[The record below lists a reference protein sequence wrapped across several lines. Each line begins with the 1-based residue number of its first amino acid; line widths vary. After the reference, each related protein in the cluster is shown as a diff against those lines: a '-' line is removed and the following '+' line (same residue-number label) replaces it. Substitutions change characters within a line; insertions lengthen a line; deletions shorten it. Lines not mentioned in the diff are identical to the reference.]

1 VVTRTPRLALAVLVA
16 ITVVLA
22 GGAVASGS
30 TRKPKIN
37 ASVKVDTA
45 KLGKLGQVLVTG
57 TGHVLYM
64 FQLDKHTKVACNS
77 ECQSIWLPLV
87 APSTGV
93 AKAVGL
99 ARQSMISSDRN
110 RYDGKRIVTYNGW
123 PLYTYVNDGGP
134 DVDSGQSILLNGGYW
149 WVIRADGKPER

>member
-1 VVTRTPRLALAVLVA
+1 VVTRTPRIALAALLAVA
-16 ITVVLA
+16 VVLA
-22 GGAVASGS
+22 GVAAASGS
-30 TRKPKIN
+30 TGKSKVN

-45 KLGKLGQVLVTG
+45 KLGKLGQVLVTS

-64 FQLDKHTKVACNS
+64 FQLDKHTKVACNT
-77 ECQSIWLPLV
+77 ECQSMWPPLV
-87 APSTGV
+87 APSKGV

-123 PLYTYVNDGGP
+123 PLYTYVDDGGP
-134 DVDSGQSILLNGGYW
+134 YVDSGQSILLNGGYW

>member
-1 VVTRTPRLALAVLVA
+1 MVTRTPRVALAALVA
-16 ITVVLA
+16 VAVALA
-22 GGAVASGS
+22 GVAAASGS
-30 TRKPKIN
+30 TGRPKVN

-45 KLGKLGQVLVTG
+45 KLGKLRVLVTG

-77 ECQSIWLPLV
+77 ECQSIWPPMV
-87 APSTGV
+87 APSTGF
-93 AKAVGL
+93 AKATGL
-99 ARQSMISSDRN
+99 ARQSMISGDRN

-149 WVIRADGKPER
+149 WVIRADGEPER

>member
-1 VVTRTPRLALAVLVA
+1 VVTRTPRIALAALLAVTVA
-16 ITVVLA
+16 LA
-22 GGAVASGS
+22 GVAAASGS
-30 TRKPKIN
+30 TGESKVN

-45 KLGKLGQVLVTG
+45 KLGKLGQVLVTS

-77 ECQSIWLPLV
+77 ECQSMWPPLV
-87 APSTGV
+87 APSKGV

-110 RYDGKRIVTYNGW
+110 RYEGKRIVTYNGW